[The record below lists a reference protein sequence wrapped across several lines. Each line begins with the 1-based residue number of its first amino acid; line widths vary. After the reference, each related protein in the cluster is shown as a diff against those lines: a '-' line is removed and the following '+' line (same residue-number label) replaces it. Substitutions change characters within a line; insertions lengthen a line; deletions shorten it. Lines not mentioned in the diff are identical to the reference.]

1 MALTA
6 DKKSRIQEIVKGI
19 LERRIETFPADAS
32 LNRNAPFHDAFLSA
46 FREQLKAVAVPTPY
60 LVAIAS
66 WMHGLNTSMGTG
78 FENIAHVLSG
88 GYKKSFAR
96 GFRLKISSVQSARIS
111 AITVGLASGAIRPN
125 RIEEDKLIM
134 SDVKAGEPL
143 QDALEFT
150 ADVYLE
156 SADAVECIELKS
168 VRPNKGE
175 GRGEKEKILHGK
187 AALKRLHSKKTIS
200 FLLVFRLIRRHR
212 RRQNTT
218 RVDSFVT

>member
-1 MALTA
+1 
-6 DKKSRIQEIVKGI
+6 
-19 LERRIETFPADAS
+19 
-32 LNRNAPFHDAFLSA
+32 
-46 FREQLKAVAVPTPY
+46 
-60 LVAIAS
+60 
-66 WMHGLNTSMGTG
+66 
-78 FENIAHVLSG
+78 
-88 GYKKSFAR
+88 
-96 GFRLKISSVQSARIS
+96 
-111 AITVGLASGAIRPN
+111 
-125 RIEEDKLIM
+125 M
-134 SDVKAGEPL
+134 SDIKAGEPL